1 MENRNDIQDIVKQ
14 LSELQLKQ
22 NVLLARLHKAT
33 TEEREA
39 DEKPPAFEI
48 GQTVGIKNPGPFQAS
63 KGRITRIGSDRI
75 TVTTSSGAKI
85 VRAPKNL
92 IRN

>member
-1 MENRNDIQDIVKQ
+1 MENSHDIQDIVKQ

-22 NVLLARLHKAT
+22 NVLLARLQKAT
-33 TEEREA
+33 KEREA

-63 KGRITRIGSDRI
+63 KGRITRIGKDRI
-75 TVTTSSGAKI
+75 TITTSSGAKI

>member
-1 MENRNDIQDIVKQ
+1 MENNHDVQDVVKQ

-22 NVLLARLHKAT
+22 NVLLARLQKA

-39 DEKPPAFEI
+39 DEKPPVFEI
-48 GQTVGIKNPGPFQAS
+48 GQTVGVKNPGPFQAS
-63 KGRITRIGSDRI
+63 KRRITRIGKDRI
-75 TVTTSSGAKI
+75 TITTSSGAKI